1 MMELGL
7 LSPVDVLIE
16 KRKTAVPAGRLEEVE
31 NLGEDDAEF
40 EYIPTRE

>member
-16 KRKTAVPAGRLEEVE
+16 KNPDLTRDMAKAKLLQIRDEL
-31 NLGEDDAEF
+31 AEF
-40 EYIPTRE
+40 GQNLLV